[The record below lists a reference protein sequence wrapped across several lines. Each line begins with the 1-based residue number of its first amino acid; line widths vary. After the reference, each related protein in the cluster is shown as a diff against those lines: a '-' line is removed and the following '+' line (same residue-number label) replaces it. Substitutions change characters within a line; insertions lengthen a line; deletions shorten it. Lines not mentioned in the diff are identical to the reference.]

1 MALVQ
6 RRSPLYYSFTFDKDA
21 KCKGS
26 RRGKIIEV
34 SLPVTWHDFLNL
46 TIQIFIM
53 DNVINNAMSKGSK
66 KEFRKTI
73 STKLESSLVEFQ
85 NDLKEKKFKAAVKR
99 ASKLLANDLFVKQK
113 KKKEKDNTVLA
124 ESIGA

>member
-1 MALVQ
+1 
-6 RRSPLYYSFTFDKDA
+6 
-21 KCKGS
+21 
-26 RRGKIIEV
+26 
-34 SLPVTWHDFLNL
+34 
-46 TIQIFIM
+46 M
-53 DNVINNAMSKGSK
+53 DNGIDNTMGKRSK

>member
-1 MALVQ
+1 
-6 RRSPLYYSFTFDKDA
+6 
-21 KCKGS
+21 
-26 RRGKIIEV
+26 
-34 SLPVTWHDFLNL
+34 
-46 TIQIFIM
+46 
-53 DNVINNAMSKGSK
+53 MSKGSK
-66 KEFRKTI
+66 KDFRKKI
-73 STKLESSLVEFQ
+73 STKLESSLVEFR